1 MTGFIVGVVA
11 FMVGIL
17 LIARGAME
25 AQRHSGGSQTAF
37 DPVKSMRPW
46 LADVLKREWAILNG
60 APSSPGERS
69 AAAGLLVAGV
79 SLLAQL
85 VLIACHLSVPSPAG

>member
-1 MTGFIVGVVA
+1 MTAFIIGLAA
-11 FMVGIL
+11 FMVGL
-17 LIARGAME
+17 VFVARGAME
-25 AQRHSGGSQTAF
+25 AERHSGGSQTAG
-37 DPVKSMRPW
+37 DPVESMRPW
-46 LADVLKREWAILNG
+46 LVAVLKREWPILSG

-85 VLIACHLSVPSPAG
+85 VLIAYHISVPSGAG

>member
-1 MTGFIVGVVA
+1 MTGFIIGVLA
-11 FMVGIL
+11 FMVGVV

-25 AQRHSGGSQTAF
+25 AQQHSGASQAAA

-46 LADVLKREWAILNG
+46 LVDVLKRGWPILNG

-79 SLLAQL
+79 SLLTQL
-85 VLIACHLSVPSPAG
+85 VLIAYHLSVSSPAG

>member
-1 MTGFIVGVVA
+1 MTAFIIGMAA
-11 FMVGIL
+11 FMVGL
-17 LIARGAME
+17 FLIARGAME
-25 AQRHSGGSQTAF
+25 AERHSGGSQTSG

-46 LADVLKREWAILNG
+46 LVDVLKREWSILNG

-79 SLLAQL
+79 SLLVQL
-85 VLIACHLSVPSPAG
+85 VLIAYHLSVPAPAG